1 VGVLAVTGRHR
12 PRESEDVP
20 RLGRTIWVVS
30 LPLLLVYVSETV
42 IHVTDTAFLG
52 RVGATELAA
61 LALVYTLF
69 ETVLV
74 PVVGIAEAMQ
84 IVVARRIGQGR
95 LGLAGATLRRS
106 LLVLLALS
114 GALAVALHAG
124 AGTFARLLAGDG
136 AVGATVVEFLRIAAY
151 GVVPNAVNLGFTA
164 FYVGVARTGVL
175 GVATALLTFTNVLV
189 SYGLVLGGFG
199 LPTLGMEGAAW
210 AFVVS
215 EATAALFLAGFTA
228 AKGWGRR
235 SGDPADDHGDGAAV
249 RPVLRLAPTLALAA
263 GLEAARWL
271 AFFVVIGRVSDTAL
285 AWANVVY
292 ACFAVFL
299 IPAYAVGHSAGS
311 LVSNVIGQGRK
322 GAALP
327 VARRATRTA
336 YMMTA
341 PLAVLALLAPHQ
353 VIAVFT
359 DDPEI
364 VAGAAA
370 GLRVVAVALLL
381 VVPAEVWVA
390 AVAGTG
396 ATGVAFGIEVAVTT
410 TLLSCTAAVI
420 LTGLPVGSV
429 WGAMGVAA
437 LVGFVLSR
445 WWLTSRR
452 VRHLD

>member
-1 VGVLAVTGRHR
+1 VGGRHR
-12 PRESEDVP
+12 AGESEDVR
-20 RLGRTIWVVS
+20 RLGRTIWAVS

-61 LALVYTLF
+61 LALVYTFF
-69 ETVLV
+69 ETAVV

-95 LGLAGATLRRS
+95 LWLAGATLRHS
-106 LLVLLALS
+106 LLILLALS
-114 GALAVALHAG
+114 AALAVALHAG
-124 AGTFARLLAGDG
+124 AGYFARLLAGEG
-136 AVGATVVEFLRIAAY
+136 AVGAAVAAFLRIAAY
-151 GVVPNAVNLGFTA
+151 GVVPNALNLGFTA
-164 FYVGVARTGVL
+164 FYVGVARTDVL
-175 GVATALLTFTNVLV
+175 GVATTLLTGTNLVV

-199 LPTLGMEGAAW
+199 LPRLGMEGAAW

-215 EATAALFLAGFTA
+215 ETTAALFLTGFTA

-235 SGDPADDHGDGAAV
+235 RDDPAGNHDHGSAV
-249 RPVLRLAPTLALAA
+249 RPVLRLAPALAVA
-263 GLEAARWL
+263 GWLEALRWL
-271 AFFVVIGRVSDTAL
+271 AFFVVIGRVSETAL
-285 AWANVVY
+285 TWANVVY

-311 LVSNVIGQGRK
+311 LVSNVIGQGRE
-322 GAALP
+322 GAAMA
-327 VARRATRTA
+327 VTWRATRTA
-336 YMMTA
+336 YVLTA
-341 PLAVLALLAPHQ
+341 PLATLALLAPHQ

-359 DDPEI
+359 DDPGI

-381 VVPAEVWVA
+381 VVPAEVWLA

-410 TLLSCTAAVI
+410 ALLSCTAAVI
-420 LTGLPVGSV
+420 LAGLPVASV

-437 LVGFVLSR
+437 LVGFLLSR
-445 WWLTSRR
+445 WWLTSER